1 MVYSM
6 KFCDTCHSTYPS
18 DFTSCPKDQAPLRAL
33 TELVSGVVIRDK
45 YEILEKI
52 GIGGMATVYKARHI
66 TFNEIKAIKVVSS
79 KLMDDENFLKRF
91 KTEAIITRKLRHPN
105 AVQLEDFDTTADG
118 RPFIVM
124 EYVQGRNLRSWIQD
138 AGPLPVQR
146 AFGIARQV
154 ASALGAAHKLSI
166 VHRDIKPDN
175 IIVIPQ
181 SAGAETQDVVKVFDF
196 GIAKM
201 RGAGPDV
208 VTGTTTQTGMV
219 VGTPQYV
226 SPEQASGKIG
236 DLIDGRSDLY
246 SLGVVL
252 YQMLT
257 GHLPFTSDTP
267 VGFLI
272 HHLQTAPT
280 PPNGLRP
287 PVHLP
292 DSVSGLL
299 MKALEKDRDQRFQ
312 TAEEFIAALN
322 RPHQA
327 AAATVVL
334 GSDAMNAPVTART
347 PAAQRGTPHRPASLH
362 PASPGSWPLA
372 AKAAPVAPLPTSETV
387 YGGDET
393 VWNPKKQSVPL
404 PWKKIGIAAGIL
416 LLLILG
422 IGILSNRSSLR
433 NTQASN
439 PSDTSEDDAL
449 IKQQVEDAFAG
460 SDSLKRQKISVAVQG
475 GKVTLSGHVGRA
487 YQSEIA
493 SDLAKDVS
501 GVQSV
506 KNDVDVQEAP
516 EQREPVWRSE
526 SRNSNSSAGGSPAT
540 AAVQN
545 RSPANGPAQSQGS
558 QPQAAQNF
566 VDPAM
571 RAQVRDFNQRGYRR
585 LMKGDYAGAEKA
597 FRNAL
602 KLSPSNPLAQQGLR
616 RALLGQA
623 GQLRR

>member
-1 MVYSM
+1 M

-138 AGPLPVQR
+138 AGALPVQR

-154 ASALGAAHKLSI
+154 ASALGAAHKLNI

-292 DSVSGLL
+292 DSVSSLL

-334 GSDAMNAPVTART
+334 GSDAINAPVTART
-347 PAAQRGTPHRPASLH
+347 QGVPRSASHPAVAPRPATHGARPAA
-362 PASPGSWPLA
+362 
-372 AKAAPVAPLPTSETV
+372 AKPAPVAPVPTSETV

-393 VWNPKKQSVPL
+393 VWNPKKQSIPL
-404 PWKKIGIAAGIL
+404 PWKKIGIAAGIML
-416 LLLILG
+416 LLVLG

-433 NTQASN
+433 NSTQASSA
-439 PSDTSEDDAL
+439 SDTSEDDAL
-449 IKQQVEDAFAG
+449 IKQQVEDALAG

-493 SDLAKDVS
+493 NDLARDVS

-506 KNDVDVQEAP
+506 KNDLDVQEAP

-526 SRNSNSSAGGSPAT
+526 SRNSNSSAGNAAAT
-540 AAVQN
+540 GAAAQN
-545 RSPANGPAQSQGS
+545 GSPANGPAQFQGS
-558 QPQAAQNF
+558 QPPAAQNLA
-566 VDPAM
+566 DSGM
-571 RAQVRDFNQRGYRR
+571 RAQVREFNQRGYRR

-616 RALLGQA
+616 RALLRQA
-623 GQLRR
+623 GQLQR